1 MTENQQRAKDW
12 LNRYYPHYLEVEALR
27 DRIEV
32 LNGDLNKCVGS
43 YERSEIQINANGKEH
58 REELLAEVSDLY
70 NVFEQKNLALK
81 KMDEEILDAIM
92 KVNTP
97 IHRTLLIFR
106 YIDRFKWEKIDQK
119 TSYSMRQVLRIHLD
133 ALDEIY
139 PIIFG

>member
-1 MTENQQRAKDW
+1 MTEKQIMTRDW

-27 DRIEV
+27 NRIEL

-43 YERSEIQINANGKEH
+43 YERSEIQANADSKGH

-92 KVNTP
+92 KLETP
-97 IHRTLLIFR
+97 MHRTILIFR
-106 YIDRFKWEKIDQK
+106 YIDRMKWEKIDQK

-139 PIIFG
+139 PIIYG